1 MDSALP
7 DPVALIHADEREA
20 RIARRTDE
28 RCLENTLLWFRRTYL
43 LLPEGILWTWLAWR
57 VGAGWWALA
66 WFVTWASLQIYVQRL
81 PSRLRAD
88 PDLTVQAGLK
98 RTTQAF
104 WAAGFLYAALFP
116 VFFVDTSVE
125 TKLTATLLASW
136 ITGAVMTSSSGIRLA
151 FAGVMSAPT
160 LVIAAGWLWHG
171 GVLGYGLA
179 FLYSAGLLVG
189 FAAVRQQRRS
199 WEELVRLLD
208 ANETLSAK
216 LAAERDRAEAA
227 SESKTRFFAAA
238 SHDLR
243 QPLHALSINATTL
256 DLVARRSADP
266 LLKELSQGI
275 GSALRQSRGL
285 LDGLLDISRLDA
297 HAVQTHLAPHDVAA
311 VLDAVREEYAAL
323 AAQRGLS
330 LEVDTGGRDAALWA
344 LTDADQLLRILAN
357 LVDNAIKFTSE
368 GGVLLWARRAA
379 PGCVLIR
386 VSDTGPG
393 IAEAER
399 ERVFEE
405 FYQVG
410 NPSRDRSQGLG
421 LGLAIVK
428 RTAALLQIELNLI
441 CTPGSGTTFELSL
454 PAAAS
459 GIASSPSPVNELNIG
474 KPLAVLLV
482 DDEPDVRTSLC
493 TYLRQIGW
501 TAKGVASGDEAEQAI
516 AEGFRADVLVVDF
529 RLRDETGRD
538 VIERLRERNQV
549 LPVVIVTGDTSPQ
562 RLRELAGL
570 AAGVLH
576 KPIDGE
582 RLARALV
589 EAVAD
594 DRSRRPERTDPA
606 LP

>member
-1 MDSALP
+1 MASALP
-7 DPVALIHADEREA
+7 DPVALMHADERA
-20 RIARRTDE
+20 SRIARRTDA
-28 RCLENTLLWFRRTYL
+28 RCLEHMLPHLRRTYL
-43 LLPEGILWTWLAWR
+43 LLPMGVLWAWLAWS
-57 VGAGWWALA
+57 VGAGWWALV
-66 WFVTWASLQIYVQRL
+66 WFVAWAGLQIEVYRSAGRFQADTDLARQVGILHMTRL
-81 PSRLRAD
+81 FWVAGGLH
-88 PDLTVQAGLK
+88 TVL
-98 RTTQAF
+98 
-104 WAAGFLYAALFP
+104 LPLF
-116 VFFVDTSVE
+116 FIGTSVE
-125 TKLTATLLASW
+125 TKLEVTLLLAW
-136 ITGAVMTSSSGIRLA
+136 IGGTAVISCSGIRQA
-151 FAGVMSAPT
+151 YAGMMVPT
-160 LVIAAGWLWHG
+160 TFGMAAGWFWHG
-171 GVLGYGLA
+171 GVVGYGLA
-179 FLYSAGLLVG
+179 VLYGGSLLVG
-189 FAAVRQQRRS
+189 FVTVRQQRRS
-199 WEELVRLLD
+199 WEELVCLLD

-216 LAAERDRAEAA
+216 LTSERDRAEAA

-275 GSALRQSRGL
+275 ANALRQSRGL

-297 HAVQTHLAPHDVAA
+297 HAVQTHLAPHDLGA

-357 LVDNAIKFTSE
+357 LVDNAIKFTPE
-368 GGVLLWARRAA
+368 GGVLLSARRAA
-379 PGCVLIR
+379 PGRVLIR

-428 RTAALLQIELNLI
+428 RTAALLQIELNLV
-441 CTPGSGTTFELSL
+441 CTPGSGTSFELSL

-459 GIASSPSPVNELNIG
+459 GIASSQSPVKELNVG

-529 RLRDETGRD
+529 RLRDETGQD
-538 VIERLRERNQV
+538 VIERLRERNHV
-549 LPVVIVTGDTSPQ
+549 LPVVIVTGDTSPE

-570 AAGVLH
+570 AASVLH

-582 RLARALV
+582 RLARALL
-589 EAVAD
+589 EAVGD
-594 DRSRRPERTDPA
+594 MPQPTEPS
-606 LP
+606 LNH